1 MNNFSFSVH
10 HLFQFRF
17 WHHHHNC
24 HVILRQHATFHRYWI
39 THCLPRSPG
48 QPQHHKYQ
56 NRIWWS
62 RQRYDVLSFI
72 KMRPLWQPNTRL
84 RMVLYLVM
92 LLSSKSKIYQ
102 ILLTYIN
109 LWLRYNYF
117 RFRNTNV
124 RNIGIIL
131 PLSIYF
137 RFRFWLYHR
146 NRHVILYQLCRLSSK
161 LDTYCG
167 NMTSYQFVKMAAVAA
182 QYYFRFR
189 ICWCHC
195 HQKSKIYQQ
204 TKFCHHISI
213 NGWDIT
219 TSGLEKQMS
228 AILEFYFRFRSRP
241 FCLNR
246 RVILHQDAEFSPNR
260 TSHLEIWRHIDFQD
274 GGCQSCCIYIHLY
287 SPKWCLLWGNG
298 GPPTKCFSWS
308 ELALG

>member
-1 MNNFSFSVH
+1 MSFCVSMPHFTDIGSLTAYPGVRDNRSTINTKTGYDDH
-10 HLFQFRF
+10 GRDMTSYRLSR
-17 WHHHHNC
+17 C
-24 HVILRQHATFHRYWI
+24 GRCGSPILGYVWF
-39 THCLPRSPG
+39 C
-48 QPQHHKYQ
+48 
-56 NRIWWS
+56 IWWCYS
-62 RQRYDVLSFI
+62 HQN
-72 KMRPLWQPNTRL
+72 P
-84 RMVLYLVM
+84 
-92 LLSSKSKIYQ
+92 KSTKYYWHISIYGWDITTSGLETQ
-102 ILLTYIN
+102 MSATLEL
-109 LWLRYNYF
+109 
-117 RFRNTNV
+117 
-124 RNIGIIL
+124 
-131 PLSIYF
+131 YF